1 MTGLAGV
8 LSLTVAGVIV
18 AVLIAAICITRRKI
32 VSQKKGQHSI
42 KWYDTCIL
50 FTDIGV
56 R

>member
-32 VSQKKGQHSI
+32 VTQKKDNTPSHGMIHVFFSQI
-42 KWYDTCIL
+42 
-50 FTDIGV
+50 
-56 R
+56 